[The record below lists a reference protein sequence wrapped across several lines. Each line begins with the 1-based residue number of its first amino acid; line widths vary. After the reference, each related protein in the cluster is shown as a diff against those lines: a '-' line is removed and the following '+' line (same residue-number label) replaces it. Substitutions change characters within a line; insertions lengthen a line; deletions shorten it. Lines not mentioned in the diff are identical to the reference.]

1 MDSCELKDPDIL
13 IMWKTR
19 REGVPRKRSLLLY
32 AVGAALLVAV
42 VAAAAWAADGV
53 LVEDW
58 RSNPVGTRGIPGGWK
73 GQSWGLPTYNLEIVW
88 DRGQSVLRLKSTGES
103 STISRDLNG
112 GIDLKE
118 TPIIKW
124 SWKAIALPSGGN
136 ACQKETDDQA
146 AQVYV
151 VWLRTRIIGYVW
163 DSTAPIGT
171 ICKSQKMPRVTYV
184 IVRSGSEQLGKW
196 ITEWRNVLEDFRRIY
211 GETPD
216 NPSTLALSIDS
227 DDTSSNAEAL
237 IGPIAFTRE
246 DSFHSLNLR

>member
-73 GQSWGLPTYNLEIVW
+73 GQSWGLPTYDLEIVS
-88 DRGQSVLRLKSTGES
+88 DRGQSVLRLKSMGES

-112 GIDLKE
+112 EIDLKE
-118 TPIIKW
+118 KPIIKW
-124 SWKAIALPSGGN
+124 IWKAIALPSGGN

-151 VWLRTRIIGYVW
+151 AWLRTRIIGYVW

-171 ICKSQKMPRVTYV
+171 TCKSQKMPGVTYV

-216 NPSTLALSIDS
+216 KPSTLALSIDS
-227 DDTSSNAEAL
+227 DDTRSNADSL
-237 IGPIAFTRE
+237 IGPIGFTRA

>member
-1 MDSCELKDPDIL
+1 MELCELKDPDIL
-13 IMWKTR
+13 ILWKTG
-19 REGVPRKRSLLLY
+19 REGVPRKRPLLLY

-42 VAAAAWAADGV
+42 VAGASWAADGV

-58 RSNPVGTRGIPGGWK
+58 RSNPLGKRGIPGGWK
-73 GQSWGLPTYNLEIVW
+73 GQSWGLPTYNLEIVS

-112 GIDLKE
+112 GIDLTE

-124 SWKAIALPSGGN
+124 TWKAIALPSGGN

-151 VWLRTRIIGYVW
+151 AWLHTRIIGYIW

-171 ICKSQKMPRVTYV
+171 ICKSQKMHGVTYV
-184 IVRSGSEQLGKW
+184 IVRSGSKQLGKW
-196 ITEWRNVLEDFRRIY
+196 ITESRNVLGDFRRIY

-216 NPSTLALSIDS
+216 KPSTLALSIDS
-227 DDTSSNAEAL
+227 DDTRSNADSL
-237 IGPIAFTRE
+237 IGPIAFFTRA
-246 DSFHSLNLR
+246 DSSIP

>member
-1 MDSCELKDPDIL
+1 MDACELKDPNIL
-13 IMWKTR
+13 VMWKIGR
-19 REGVPRKRSLLLY
+19 GGVPRKRSLLIY

-58 RSNPVGTRGIPGGWK
+58 RSNPLGTRGIPSGWK
-73 GQSWGLPTYNLEIVW
+73 GQSWGLPIYNLEIVS
-88 DRGQSVLRLKSTGES
+88 DRGQPVLRLQSTGDS

-124 SWKAIALPSGGN
+124 TWKAIVLPSRAN

-151 VWLRTRIIGYVW
+151 AWLRTRIIGYLW

-171 ICKSQKMPRVTYV
+171 ICKSQKMPGATYV
-184 IVRSGSEQLGKW
+184 IVRSGPQQLGKW
-196 ITEWRNVLEDFRRIY
+196 ITESRNVLEDFRRIY

-216 NPSTLALSIDS
+216 KPSTLALSIDS
-227 DDTSSNAEAL
+227 DDTRSNAHSL
-237 IGPIAFTRE
+237 IGAIAFTRRA
-246 DSFHSLNLR
+246 D

>member
-1 MDSCELKDPDIL
+1 MDKDSDHL
-13 IMWKTR
+13 NMSKKAR
-19 REGVPRKRSLLLY
+19 DRVPRKRSLVLY
-32 AVGAALLVAV
+32 TVGAALLVAAV
-42 VAAAAWAADGV
+42 AAAWAADGV

-58 RSNPVGTRGIPGGWK
+58 HSNPLGKRGIPGGWK
-73 GQSWGLPTYNLEIVW
+73 GQSWGFPTYNLEVVS
-88 DRGQSVLRLKSTGES
+88 DRGQSVLHLKSVGES

-124 SWKAIALPSGGN
+124 TWKAIVLPSGGN

-151 VWLRTRIIGYVW
+151 AWLRTRIIGYLW

-171 ICKSQKMPRVTYV
+171 ICKSQKMSGLTYV
-184 IVRSGSEQLGKW
+184 VVRSGSEQLGKW
-196 ITEWRNVLEDFRRIY
+196 ITERRNVLEDFRRIY

-216 NPSTLALSIDS
+216 KPSSLALSIDS
-227 DDTSSNAEAL
+227 DDTRSNAQSL
-237 IGPIAFTRE
+237 IGPIAFEADTLE
-246 DSFHSLNLR
+246 AVNLR